1 MIPLVAVNSLAF
13 LAVTGGMASHV
24 GGANWMTGAHRVFVW
39 GAAAMAATAGVGALF
54 GVAA

>member
-1 MIPLVAVNSLAF
+1 VNSLAF